1 MDSASPGRSRRGE
14 PSRPVAHPSLRGVPT
29 PDATNFAPPPG
40 KPERWAT
47 SPGRHGPARP
57 RSASHP
63 SAPDG
68 GPSSAGTAAAGKG
81 RTIALSDYEQRRLD
95 EIQRALHR
103 DDPGFADAINIGTE
117 ATARRTV
124 AAPAFLVGLL
134 VTVAGAVLA
143 QVNH

>member
-1 MDSASPGRSRRGE
+1 M
-14 PSRPVAHPSLRGVPT
+14 
-29 PDATNFAPPPG
+29 
-40 KPERWAT
+40 
-47 SPGRHGPARP
+47 
-57 RSASHP
+57 
-63 SAPDG
+63 
-68 GPSSAGTAAAGKG
+68 
-81 RTIALSDYEQRRLD
+81 ALSEYEQRKLD

>member
-1 MDSASPGRSRRGE
+1 VRGTQPPGRTSKPAERPNPGCHE
-14 PSRPVAHPSLRGVPT
+14 PRP
-29 PDATNFAPPPG
+29 APAG
-40 KPERWAT
+40 NLNGGHKA
-47 SPGRHGPARP
+47 GAAGPARP